1 MTEITNKSKVT
12 APQPRP
18 VVPILVGLLVIG
30 AGVFFLNSQLNSS
43 TDPGPKKKPPI
54 PVTSASAQ
62 QRSVP
67 VEISSV
73 GNVEATST
81 VAIRSQVDGQLL
93 KVNFQQGQLVRQGQ
107 MLFELDPQQAQ
118 AVLAQA
124 QAQVN
129 KDLAAV
135 EQARAIL
142 RRDQAQSKNAQS
154 QLKRYQKLLTLGAI
168 SQDAFDQYQ
177 ANADALAATLRADEA
192 NIRNAQALVN
202 ADRAAVTQAQVK
214 LRFSSIRAPLDGRT
228 GDLNFYA
235 GDLIKAND
243 TNPLV
248 IINRISPVYVT
259 FTIPEAKLSLL
270 RRAMTSQTL
279 NVTAQVP
286 NDTHR
291 AEGSLSFMN
300 NAVDTTTGMIK
311 LKATFNNRDNYLVPG
326 QFVNTTLTLKTLP
339 KAVVVPTQAVQ
350 TGQQGRYVFVILP
363 DQSVA
368 QRPVTNSFNYQN
380 WAVIDQ
386 GLRPGEQV
394 VTDGQL
400 QLVPGA
406 KVQLIKK

>member
-1 MTEITNKSKVT
+1 
-12 APQPRP
+12 
-18 VVPILVGLLVIG
+18 
-30 AGVFFLNSQLNSS
+30 
-43 TDPGPKKKPPI
+43 
-54 PVTSASAQ
+54 
-62 QRSVP
+62 

-107 MLFELDPQQAQ
+107 ILFELDPQQAQ

-270 RRAMTSQTL
+270 RHAMASQTL
-279 NVTAQVP
+279 KVTAQVP